1 MSARTILRAAAA
13 ALIVS
18 LAAIPAASAAHRA
31 GHGDLFYGRSKVRMH
46 AGHHHGM
53 RPALHRRHHGMHH
66 GHHHGMHHRH
76 HGHHGIHARHHARPA
91 FFPHGRHG
99 YHHGRFHG
107 GYGYSP
113 RKRFFPV
120 HGYGHRHVHG
130 HGNGFGAGYGALRY
144 AAPAYYPYGHGVS
157 HYGLSYGSYPMLA
170 YGTVAGAAPYGPLYN
185 RPAGPCY

>member
-157 HYGLSYGSYPMLA
+157 HHGLSYGAYPMLA

-185 RPAGPCY
+185 RPACVCY